1 MGVRVTS
8 TRPNNHY
15 RLRFV
20 PPPPDEIYWKVA
32 AQTLLRMFYPSYNLK
47 HSVFYELQNLNEYK
61 DVIEGLHGGRKYWEE
76 YRLSEIESIES
87 TPDYFDDQ
95 MSRGHKL

>member
-1 MGVRVTS
+1 MK
-8 TRPNNHY
+8 
-15 RLRFV
+15 F
-20 PPPPDEIYWKVA
+20 YWKVA
-32 AQTLLRMFYPSYNLK
+32 AQTLLRMFYPSDNLK

-61 DVIEGLHGGRKYWEE
+61 HVIEGLHGGRKYWEE

-95 MSRGHKL
+95 MSRGHKLYVSIFMLYKFGNIIIHGKLSF